1 VRPRG
6 DYRDRVALPR
16 VLPAA
21 ALALTAACAVALWPA
36 TSALCLAVAAILLLA
51 IRAPAWGLAAAL
63 LLFGFEGSVKIL
75 LGLEAS
81 PLPGSNR
88 EAGAALLDVA
98 LFGAIAAVAWRDRL
112 EAPRTVWRAANRLER
127 IALLMLGAWLTLSV
141 VQIPQVGSL
150 SEGLQGFRLFQ
161 AYTACAVAALV
172 VFARPRLRMPATRV
186 LLAIAGVVATYAA
199 FRVIVG
205 PAVAED
211 DYATSVQ
218 TVSIYGG
225 TVRAIGSFSSAVGLA
240 SFLTPVAVFGAV
252 VGYLMPALRR
262 LAWVVTALSIVG
274 LVGSYSR
281 SSLFAL
287 VLGLVLA
294 LGVVLAGSDVSLRRK
309 IVTVGAF
316 VTLVGVVWGA
326 VLVTSQA
333 SPRLRERAH
342 GIVHPLSD
350 ASMKLRFRRWKRVL
364 RDVPDHPLGRGVGFI
379 GAAAGT
385 RSGNRT
391 TDNSFLKVLVEQ
403 SVVGFLLFS
412 GGLLAAIVALARR
425 LRRSPGDAR
434 ALGLSALA
442 AFVAFLTLALVEE
455 AVEQPGKVI
464 AWGLLGVAA
473 AQAWRPSGE
482 DRAA

>member
-1 VRPRG
+1 M
-6 DYRDRVALPR
+6 ALPR

-21 ALALTAACAVALWPA
+21 ALALLAAFAVALWPA
-36 TSALCLAVAAILLLA
+36 TSVLCLTVAAILLLA
-51 IRAPAWGLAAAL
+51 VRAPAWGLAAAV

-88 EAGAALLDVA
+88 AAGAALLDVA
-98 LFGAIAAVAWRDRL
+98 LFGAIAIVVWRDRL
-112 EAPRTVWRAANRLER
+112 ETPRAVWRAGGRLER
-127 IALLMLGAWLTLSV
+127 IALLMLGAWLALSV
-141 VQIPQVGSL
+141 VQIAQVGSL
-150 SEGLQGFRLFQ
+150 SEGLEGFRVFQ
-161 AYTACAVAALV
+161 AYTACSVAALI
-172 VFARPRLRMPATRV
+172 VFARPGLRMPATRV

-205 PAVAED
+205 PAVAEN

-225 TVRAIGSFSSAVGLA
+225 TVRAIGSFSSAVALA

-252 VGYLMPALRR
+252 VGYLVPALRR
-262 LAWVVTALSIVG
+262 LAWAVAVISIVG

-287 VLGLVLA
+287 VFGLVLA
-294 LGVVLAGSDVSLRRK
+294 LGVVLAGSDIALRRK
-309 IVTVGAF
+309 LVTAGAF
-316 VTLVGVVWGA
+316 VALVGVVWAA

-350 ASMKLRFRRWKRVL
+350 ESVKLRFRTWKRVF
-364 RDVPDHPLGRGVGFI
+364 RDVGDHPLGHGVGFI
-379 GAAAGT
+379 GAAAGA
-385 RSGNRT
+385 RAGQRT

-403 SVVGFLLFS
+403 SALGFLLFT
-412 GGLLAAIVALARR
+412 GGLLTAIVAVARR
-425 LRRSPGDAR
+425 LRRAPPDAR

-442 AFVAFLTLALVEE
+442 GFVAFLALALVEE

-473 AQAWRPSGE
+473 AQAWSPRVE
-482 DRAA
+482 DRAP